1 MLGSKVLVVFT
12 AAVIGALGFPDSA
25 RAAAAEQKPTTPAKK
40 RVTPST
46 QMEEMQASLEE
57 QTKAIRALQQQLQ
70 SRDQVI
76 DQLQKRVDT
85 LQDTFKA
92 TQQKLDLNSNQNEQ
106 AAKRLQSNIADLKTV
121 TASTANA
128 FQDSQKQIADFEHP
142 TQLRFKGITIT
153 PGGFLEA
160 AGIYRSHNE
169 NGDVGSNF
177 GNIPFSGTANA
188 SLSEFRG
195 SARQS
200 RISLLAEGQVGS
212 AKLSGYYEMD
222 FLGAAPTANEVQ
234 SSSFNLRQ
242 RQLWAQAQM
251 DNGWSFVGGQTW
263 SLLTTNRQGLAPR
276 QEYLPF
282 TIDSQYV
289 VGMTWAR
296 QWGARATKKLNDQ
309 TWIAFALENPETSL
323 SVTNPPANVFGFN
336 NSANAT
342 SPSSL
347 LTLNNTPGATGVS
360 TDVAPDLIAKAV
372 FEPGWGHYEAKAI
385 GRFFRDR
392 INSSNNYTA
401 GGGFGVA
408 AILPAHKNIDL
419 VFQGLAGSGIGRYGA
434 GAGPD
439 VTLRPDGSIV
449 PIRALQALG
458 GAEFHPVPKLDLYAY
473 FGDEYWGRTA
483 YIDSTGKGVG
493 YGSPLND
500 NSGCQAEV
508 PNSSPC
514 PAQNRNLWQAQPG
527 FWYRF
532 YKGTSGTMQLGVSYS
547 YTHRSTWAG
556 TRVQPTGIEN
566 TVITSFRYYLP

>member
-1 MLGSKVLVVFT
+1 MLSNRVLVVFT
-12 AAVIGALGFPDSA
+12 AVLIGAASLPDSA
-25 RAAAAEQKPTTPAKK
+25 RAGAAEQQTTTRAKK
-40 RVTPST
+40 RATAST
-46 QMEEMQASLEE
+46 QMQEMQEALKE
-57 QTKAIRALQQQLQ
+57 QTKAIRALQQELE
-70 SRDQVI
+70 SRGRVI
-76 DQLQKRVDT
+76 DRLQKRVDT
-85 LQDTFKA
+85 LQDTFTA
-92 TQQKLDLNSNQNEQ
+92 TQQKVESNATQDEHVARALQNDV
-106 AAKRLQSNIADLKTV
+106 ADLKTV

-128 FQDSQKQIADFEHP
+128 FQNSQKQIADFEHP

-169 NGDVGSNF
+169 NGDVGSTF

-188 SLSEFRG
+188 GLSEFRG

-222 FLGAAPTANEVQ
+222 FLGAAPTANELQ
-234 SSSFNLRQ
+234 SNSFNPRQ
-242 RQLWAQAQM
+242 RQLWAQAEL

-263 SLLTTNRQGLAPR
+263 GLLSTNRKGLAPR
-276 QEYLPF
+276 QEYLPL

-289 VGMTWAR
+289 VGFTWTR
-296 QWGARATKKLNDQ
+296 QWGARVTKKLNDR

-323 SVTNPPANVFGFN
+323 SVTNPPPNVFGFN
-336 NSANAT
+336 NSPNAT
-342 SPSSL
+342 SPGSL

-360 TDVAPDLIAKAV
+360 TDMAPDVIAKAV
-372 FEPGWGHYEAKAI
+372 FEPGWGHYELKAV

-401 GGGFGVA
+401 GGGFGIA
-408 AILPAHKNIDL
+408 AILPAQKKLDL

-434 GAGPD
+434 GAGSD

-449 PIRALQALG
+449 PIRAFQILG
-458 GAEFHPVPKLDLYAY
+458 GTEFHPAPKLDFYAY
-473 FGDEYWGRTA
+473 FGDEYWDRAA
-483 YIDSTGKGVG
+483 YVDSTGNGVG

-500 NSGCQAEV
+500 NSGCQTEV

-514 PAQNRNLWQAQPG
+514 QAQNRNLWQAQPG

-532 YKGTSGTMQLGVSYS
+532 YKGSSGTIQLGMSYS
-547 YTHRSTWAG
+547 YTHRSTWVG
-556 TRVQPTGIEN
+556 TGVEPNGIEN
-566 TVITSFRYYLP
+566 MVITSFRYYLP

>member
-1 MLGSKVLVVFT
+1 MLARKVEVVFT
-12 AAVIGALGFPDSA
+12 AVLVGALGFPDSA
-25 RAAAAEQKPTTPAKK
+25 RAGAAEQQTTARAKK
-40 RVTPST
+40 HVSASM
-46 QMEEMQASLEE
+46 QMQQMQAALAE
-57 QTKAIRALQQQLQ
+57 QTKVLQALQQQLQ
-70 SRDQVI
+70 TRDQVI

-85 LQDTFKA
+85 LQLTFTA
-92 TQQKLDLNSNQNEQ
+92 IQQKLNLDATHDAQ
-106 AAKRLQSNIADLKTV
+106 AAQTLENDVADLKTV
-121 TASTANA
+121 TASTANS
-128 FQDSQKQIADFEHP
+128 FQQSQKQIADFEHP

-160 AGIYRSHNE
+160 AGIYRTHNE
-169 NGDVGSNF
+169 NGDVGSTY

-200 RISLLAEGQVGS
+200 RISLLAEGQVGP

-234 SSSFNLRQ
+234 SNSFNPRQ
-242 RQLWAQAQM
+242 RQLWAQVEL

-263 SLLTTNRQGLAPR
+263 GLLSTNRQGLAPR
-276 QEYLPF
+276 QEYLPL

-289 VGMTWAR
+289 VGLTWTR
-296 QWGARATKKLNDQ
+296 QWGARVTKKLNDR

-336 NSANAT
+336 NSPNAT

-360 TDVAPDLIAKAV
+360 TDMAPDLIAKVV
-372 FEPGWGHYEAKAI
+372 FEPGWGHYEVKAL

-392 INSSNNYTA
+392 IDSSNNYTA
-401 GGGFGVA
+401 GGGFGLA
-408 AILPAHKNIDL
+408 AILPAHKKIDL
-419 VFQGLAGSGIGRYGA
+419 VFQGLAGGGIGRYGA

-458 GAEFHPVPKLDLYAY
+458 GAEFHPAPKLDLYAY
-473 FGDEYWGRTA
+473 FGDEYWGRAA

-500 NSGCQAEV
+500 NSGCQTEV

-514 PAQNRNLWQAQPG
+514 QAQNRNLWQAQPG

-532 YKGTSGTMQLGVSYS
+532 YKGPSGTMQLGVSYS
-547 YTHRSTWAG
+547 YTHRSTWVG
-556 TRVQPTGIEN
+556 TGVEPTGIEN
-566 TVITSFRYYLP
+566 TIITSFRYYLP

>member
-1 MLGSKVLVVFT
+1 MLASKVLVMFT
-12 AAVIGALGFPDSA
+12 AVLVGVLGFPDSA
-25 RAAAAEQKPTTPAKK
+25 RAGAADQQAMARAKK
-40 RVTPST
+40 HFSVSM
-46 QMEEMQASLEE
+46 QMQQMQEALAE
-57 QTKAIRALQQQLQ
+57 QTKVLQALQQQLRI
-70 SRDQVI
+70 RDQVI

-85 LQDTFKA
+85 LQVTFTA
-92 TQQKLDLNSNQNEQ
+92 TQQKLDADATHDEE
-106 AAKRLQSNIADLKTV
+106 AAKTLEHDAADLKTV
-121 TASTANA
+121 TASTANS
-128 FQDSQKQIADFEHP
+128 FQQSQKQIAEFEHP
-142 TQLRFKGITIT
+142 TQLRFRGITIT

-160 AGIYRSHNE
+160 AGIYRTHNE
-169 NGDVGSNF
+169 NGDVGSTY

-200 RISLLAEGQVGS
+200 RISLLAEGRVGP
-212 AKLSGYYEMD
+212 AKLSGYYEID

-234 SSSFNLRQ
+234 SNSFNPRQ
-242 RQLWAQAQM
+242 RQLWAQVEL

-263 SLLTTNRQGLAPR
+263 GLLSTNRQGLAPR
-276 QEYLPF
+276 QEYLPL

-289 VGMTWAR
+289 VGLTWTR
-296 QWGARATKKLNDQ
+296 QWGARMTKKLNDQ
-309 TWIAFALENPETSL
+309 TWMAFALENPETSL
-323 SVTNPPANVFGFN
+323 SVTNPLANVFGFN
-336 NSANAT
+336 NSPNAI

-360 TDVAPDLIAKAV
+360 TDMAPDLIAKVV
-372 FEPGWGHYEAKAI
+372 FEPGWGHYEVKAL

-392 INSSNNYTA
+392 IDSSNNYTV
-401 GGGFGVA
+401 GGGFGLA
-408 AILPAHKNIDL
+408 AILPAHKKIDL

-434 GAGPD
+434 GAGSD

-458 GAEFHPVPKLDLYAY
+458 GAEFHPAPKLDLYAY
-473 FGDEYWGRTA
+473 FGDEYYGRAA

-493 YGSPLND
+493 YGSPLSD
-500 NSGCQAEV
+500 NSGCQTEV

-514 PAQNRNLWQAQPG
+514 QAQNRNLWQAQPG

-532 YKGTSGTMQLGVSYS
+532 YKGASGTMQLGVSYS

-556 TRVQPTGIEN
+556 TGVEPTGIEN
-566 TVITSFRYYLP
+566 TIITSFRYYLP